1 MNKLYTINSLTWNI
15 TSDQISRVERD
26 KYASPKT
33 YTIYFV
39 DRPDY
44 QAVDISADVFEFFKE
59 SFPEH
64 CISIAESSPGV
75 PF

>member
-15 TSDQISRVERD
+15 TSEQISEIKFNRHSMS
-26 KYASPKT
+26 KN
-33 YTIYFV
+33 YTIFFV
-39 DRPDY
+39 GLPNY
-44 QAVDISADVFEFFKE
+44 QAVEISADVFEFFKE

-64 CISIAESSPGV
+64 CISIRDSDELL

>member
-15 TSDQISRVERD
+15 TSEQISEI
-26 KYASPKT
+26 KFNNLTLKN

-39 DRPDY
+39 GLPQH
-44 QAVDISADVFEFFKE
+44 QAVEISADVFEFFKE

-64 CISIAESSPGV
+64 CISIRDSFEDV

>member
-15 TSDQISRVERD
+15 TSEQILKVVFNRYS
-26 KYASPKT
+26 KPKN
-33 YTIYFV
+33 YTIYLV
-39 DRPDY
+39 GLPERKS
-44 QAVDISADVFEFFKE
+44 VDISADVFEFFKE

-64 CISIAESSPGV
+64 CISISDSDELL

>member
-15 TSDQISRVERD
+15 TSEQISRVGKDR
-26 KYASPKT
+26 YANK
-33 YTIYFV
+33 YTIFFV

-44 QAVDISADVFEFFKE
+44 QAVDISADVFEFFKKD
-59 SFPEH
+59 FPEH
-64 CISIAESSPGV
+64 CISIGESIPNL